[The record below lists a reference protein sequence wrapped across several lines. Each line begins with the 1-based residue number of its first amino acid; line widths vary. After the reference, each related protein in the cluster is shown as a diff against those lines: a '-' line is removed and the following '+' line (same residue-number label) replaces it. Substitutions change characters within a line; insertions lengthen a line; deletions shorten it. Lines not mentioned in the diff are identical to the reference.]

1 MSTQNHLA
9 QRSVWLRVRG
19 LILVVF
25 GAFLAGGCHCQTEV
39 VLSGKTMGT
48 TYHIKLLTGYF
59 QRTGHVPKAVED
71 RLRQINQSM
80 STYIQDSEI
89 NRFNAHRQTDPP
101 FEASADFLQV
111 MRVGQQLHALTGGA
125 WDGTIHPLVNLWGF
139 GRDGTRT
146 TAPAPEEI
154 LRLLDRVDFGS
165 FSVGRQHILKQRSEV
180 TVDLAS
186 IAKGYGVDALVT
198 VLRNLGFKHF
208 VIEIG
213 GEVFA
218 AGVRKEGGPWRVG
231 INRPQK
237 DEPLDSI
244 YKVVF
249 LTDKALATSGDY
261 RQFFEQN
268 GRRYSHV
275 LDPATGCPVENAV
288 VGVSIAASSCTLAD
302 GLATAVMVMGVQRGL
317 ALINAMDGVEALIV
331 EQAPDGRLVDHY
343 SRGFAALLA
352 DDAP

>member
-1 MSTQNHLA
+1 
-9 QRSVWLRVRG
+9 
-19 LILVVF
+19 
-25 GAFLAGGCHCQTEV
+25 
-39 VLSGKTMGT
+39 
-48 TYHIKLLTGYF
+48 
-59 QRTGHVPKAVED
+59 
-71 RLRQINQSM
+71 
-80 STYIQDSEI
+80 
-89 NRFNAHRQTDPP
+89 
-101 FEASADFLQV
+101 
-111 MRVGQQLHALTGGA
+111 
-125 WDGTIHPLVNLWGF
+125 
-139 GRDGTRT
+139 
-146 TAPAPEEI
+146 
-154 LRLLDRVDFGS
+154 LDRVDFGS